1 MSNQSKQTQQKTSA
15 DLSNILEAT
24 LFASGKEVEIDF
36 LMEKLQVTKAKF
48 EKAVAVLQEK
58 YSGECGINLLR
69 FKNVEELYFI
79 AVGANKKCVNTK
91 LFARGSINMVGISM
105 SDLMMYLASTKAH
118 ALIVVHNHPNG
129 NCKPS
134 AQDEKAFQTL
144 KSMTSMANCQLLDS
158 LIVGTDGLYSME
170 NKMVARVYLDEVK
183 PLDNLIFA
191 DKTQWMAELK
201 SEIAGLND

>member
-69 FKNVEELYFI
+69 FKN
-79 AVGANKKCVNTK
+79 K
-91 LFARGSINMVGISM
+91 LQS
-105 SDLMMYLASTKAH
+105 
-118 ALIVVHNHPNG
+118 
-129 NCKPS
+129 
-134 AQDEKAFQTL
+134 
-144 KSMTSMANCQLLDS
+144 
-158 LIVGTDGLYSME
+158 
-170 NKMVARVYLDEVK
+170 
-183 PLDNLIFA
+183 
-191 DKTQWMAELK
+191 
-201 SEIAGLND
+201 